1 MKKAPIKKAPKA
13 LRVSYATTI
22 YGAEEK
28 KAVAKVLANPGK
40 IVAGPAVAAFEKK
53 VATLFGKKEGLMV
66 NSGSSANMIAL
77 SILDL
82 PKGAEVITPAL
93 TFSTT
98 LAPII
103 QTGLKPVFV
112 DVDLET
118 FVVNIEKLEAAITPK
133 TKALMIPSLIGN
145 LPDLEA
151 LQQIA
156 KKHKL
161 TLIED
166 SCDTLGPRYAGKPT
180 GVYTDMTTTSFYAS
194 HIITT
199 AGSGGMLCLHD
210 SDLARKARVM
220 AYWGRQSTLFGAYEK
235 SEEIQKRFNST
246 LGGQPYDAKFIFS
259 EVGFNFQ
266 PIELQGAFGLEQ
278 LKRFKGFAATR
289 KKNFAAHMK
298 FFSQYEDLFY
308 LPRSLPKADT
318 VWLAF
323 PLVLKK
329 NVPFSRLAFAEY
341 LEKHDIQTRPIFTG
355 NVLRQP
361 AFNPVLKGKANA
373 FPVADT
379 IMQGGLLIGCH
390 HGITKEHLDYL
401 QYVCTEFFKKHS

>member
-1 MKKAPIKKAPKA
+1 MKKKTPKA
-13 LRVSYATTI
+13 MRVTYATTI

-28 KAVAKVLANPGK
+28 KAVAKVLDNPGR
-40 IVAGPAVAAFEKK
+40 IVAGPAVAEFEKK
-53 VATLFGKKEGLMV
+53 VSALFGKKEGIMV

-77 SILDL
+77 SVLDL
-82 PKGAEVITPAL
+82 PKGAEIITPAL

-103 QTGLKPVFV
+103 QRGLKPVFV

-118 FVVNIEKLEAAITPK
+118 FVVNIDKLEAAITPK
-133 TKALMIPSLIGN
+133 TRALMIPSLIGN
-145 LPDLEA
+145 IPDLEA
-151 LQQIA
+151 LQKIA

-161 TLIED
+161 ALIED
-166 SCDTLGPRYAGKPT
+166 SCDTLGPKYAGKPT
-180 GVYTDMTTTSFYAS
+180 GFFTDITTTSFYAS
-194 HIITT
+194 HIITA
-199 AGSGGMLCLHD
+199 AGSGGMVCFHD
-210 SDLARKARVM
+210 SDIARRARVM

-235 SEEIQKRFNST
+235 SEEIKKRFSSK
-246 LGGQPYDAKFIFS
+246 LGGEPYDAKFIFS

-266 PIELQGAFGLEQ
+266 PMELQGAFGLEQ

-329 NVPFSRLAFAEY
+329 GVKFSRLEFAEY

-361 AFNPVLKGKANA
+361 GFDPVLKGKANA
-373 FPVADT
+373 FPVSDT
-379 IMQGGLLIGCH
+379 IMRGGIVIGCH
-390 HGITKEHLDYL
+390 HGITKDHLEYL
-401 QYVCTEFFKKHS
+401 QYVCTEFFKKH